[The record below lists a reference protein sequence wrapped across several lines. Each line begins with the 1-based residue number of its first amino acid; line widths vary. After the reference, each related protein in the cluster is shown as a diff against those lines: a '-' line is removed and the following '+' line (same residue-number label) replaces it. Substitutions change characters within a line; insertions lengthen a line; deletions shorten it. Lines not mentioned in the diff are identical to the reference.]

1 MNDTAEQPPP
11 DATKPPASTDLE
23 LKITAAE
30 AGVRAARTRLN
41 VSRYVSVAAA
51 VLVFVVVHNLAS
63 RIGVYESGLLP
74 LALGFA
80 GLVIALTEALQRAA
94 FAKREGDLDLLEA
107 RKRLLAQLP
116 SPTAEGDKKDYFDAL
131 VSINVDNLASYYSL
145 VKTQTDKSFMVS
157 LSMGVAGF
165 ILLIAGLALGFS
177 NSQRAA
183 VITYISTGAG
193 VLTEFIA
200 SVFFYL
206 YNRTIRQ
213 MKGYHDSLLD
223 VQNVL
228 LAFKLVGDTKVDA
241 HRNEMMGKMLEFL
254 MQKRT
259 ASQSD
264 GAEPEGKKASAA
276 SA

>member
-1 MNDTAEQPPP
+1 MNDTAEQPRP
-11 DATKPPASTDLE
+11 DATKLPTSTDYE
-23 LKITAAE
+23 LKIATAE
-30 AGVRAARTRLN
+30 AGVRAAQTRLK

-51 VLVFVVVHNLAS
+51 VLVFVLVLNLAS
-63 RIGVYESGLLP
+63 RIGIYESGLLP
-74 LALGFA
+74 LAVGFA
-80 GLVIALTEALQRAA
+80 GLVIALTEAVQRAA
-94 FAKREGDLDLLEA
+94 LAKREGDLDLLEA

-145 VKTQTDKSFMVS
+145 VKTQTDKSFMVA

-165 ILLIAGLALGFS
+165 MLLIGGLALGFS
-177 NSQRAA
+177 NSQRAT
-183 VITYISTGAG
+183 VMTYISTGAG

-259 ASQSD
+259 ASLSE
-264 GAEPEGKKASAA
+264 GAEPDGKKASAA